1 VSGLH
6 RPSCYLSPALKRQ
19 SSQSRFFARRR
30 ARLISRPARGTANP
44 LSWLD
49 SAARRK
55 PGSARR
61 GARPTGRVKNAP
73 TRLSLQ
79 TVDDQRRELTDACDR
94 RGWQVVA
101 KFCDE
106 GVSSPAPRGATSA
119 DFDHC
124 TRRSCA
130 TSLISSPRGRLTGS
144 AAAYR
149 ILSAFSA
156 KFTQPGLTFTSI
168 AKVSIPAR
176 RPAKRCSSRRASY
189 RSWLINGYGGAEP
202 HRKLDVSVILQADA
216 EPSR

>member
-1 VSGLH
+1 
-6 RPSCYLSPALKRQ
+6 
-19 SSQSRFFARRR
+19 
-30 ARLISRPARGTANP
+30 
-44 LSWLD
+44 
-49 SAARRK
+49 
-55 PGSARR
+55 
-61 GARPTGRVKNAP
+61 VKNAP

-106 GVSSPAPRGATSA
+106 GVSGAKGRNE
-119 DFDHC
+119 
-124 TRRSCA
+124 RRFRPLYKA
-130 TSLISSPRGRLTGS
+130 IVRHQLISSPRGRLTGS
-144 AAAYR
+144 AVAYR

>member
-19 SSQSRFFARRR
+19 SSQTRFFARRR

-106 GVSSPAPRGATSA
+106 GVSGAKGRNERRFRPLYKAIVRHQFDIVAAWSVDRLGRG
-119 DFDHC
+119 
-124 TRRSCA
+124 
-130 TSLISSPRGRLTGS
+130 
-144 AAAYR
+144 
-149 ILSAFSA
+149 
-156 KFTQPGLTFTSI
+156 
-168 AKVSIPAR
+168 
-176 RPAKRCSSRRASY
+176 
-189 RSWLINGYGGAEP
+189 
-202 HRKLDVSVILQADA
+202 LQDLVGVLG
-216 EPSR
+216 